1 MKGNLLGALL
11 VSVCLAG
18 QSFGAGL
25 MDRMLGNGCGCDSCE
40 ASCCCEKSC
49 GCPDDCCGDDACC
62 EPACGCEDTCCDNGC
77 GRRCCILDRLF
88 GGRKHSCC
96 EASCGCD
103 DGCCG
108 DDACCEEASCGCPD
122 DCCEDACCDNGCG
135 CKKKRCCLLSRL
147 FGRRNNCCEASCGC
161 EDSCCEASC
170 GCASNGGCS
179 SCAPAADAPA
189 GGEAS
194 PIPPAPVADPAAKVG
209 MPRKVVSASFVR

>member
-18 QSFGAGL
+18 QSFGAGML
-25 MDRMLGNGCGCDSCE
+25 DRMLGGGCGCDSCE
-40 ASCCCEKSC
+40 PSCCCEKSC
-49 GCPDDCCGDDACC
+49 GCPDDCCEDACC
-62 EPACGCEDTCCDNGC
+62 GSSCCKE
-77 GRRCCILDRLF
+77 RCCILGRLF
-88 GGRKHSCC
+88 GGKH
-96 EASCGCD
+96 
-103 DGCCG
+103 
-108 DDACCEEASCGCPD
+108 
-122 DCCEDACCDNGCG
+122 
-135 CKKKRCCLLSRL
+135 K
-147 FGRRNNCCEASCGC
+147 CCEASCGC